1 MCWSSGENSNP
12 PGSNAPGGGPTTSS
26 RVSLDKSLVS
36 SWCAPPGVFAFGV
49 PVVFSEAEL
58 VSPVVSEVGGK
69 EVRDPPA
76 TPYSSSA
83 PESFA
88 WR

>member
-26 RVSLDKSLVS
+26 SVSANAIL
-36 SWCAPPGVFAFGV
+36 GV
-49 PVVFSEAEL
+49 PVVFSESDL
-58 VSPVVSEVGGK
+58 VSPVVSGFGGK
-69 EVRDPPA
+69 GVRAPPA
-76 TPYSSSA
+76 TPCSSSA